1 MVIPRG
7 LSIRTTLHTV
17 IAGMG
22 LLTICTCTLSLLDA
36 VRNNTDAARIAIRTQ
51 TSEQLFKAI
60 IPLRNERGAETTSL
74 FAEDEASAATV
85 SDILGLR
92 DEFEQ
97 HFDQSMRLLTSLDQ
111 VTFAPLIVRLR
122 ANHEIIAGLRP
133 VADVAIHQA
142 RALRDPA
149 LVRDY
154 MKITQPLLDAIVDTV
169 DQLDASLKLSDAIID
184 QFLLI
189 KRAAWT
195 TRLNLG
201 LMVVRTQ
208 PAVSSGKSLGPAEV
222 LIWFQD
228 EARARLAWEQ
238 VLEAARRPDAPKS
251 IVEAV
256 AAAAPILNGP
266 EANARRA
273 VLDTLAAGQRVTT
286 PIVELRRKDTENNG
300 LIVTVANTA
309 LNEMVERAHGLAASA
324 RAALVADAIVLVVAL
339 VLAVAGFVIVHK
351 NVTGPIEA
359 MTRAMRRLAGRD
371 MAVEI
376 PGVGRTDEIGAMAAA
391 VQVFKISMI
400 TAERL
405 TSEQESERVVKA
417 ERAASLERAVE
428 ELGIQNVRFSAALSN
443 MSHALCMFDATGNL
457 VVANDRLADI
467 FGMDPSGITP
477 GMTADSILAR
487 AVGASTLQLSDI
499 DSMRISIQQLQS
511 ARLPA
516 DRTRDLADGRILAI
530 HFVPMQDDGWLLT
543 LEDIS
548 ERKLAEAKITHMAH
562 HDALTG
568 LPNRVRFH
576 DCLSEAVA
584 RGKRGE
590 ASAVLL
596 LDLDHFKA
604 VNDALGHP
612 VGDALLQEVSRR
624 LRASVREVDVVARLG
639 GDEFAIMQSS
649 AYQPQAAI
657 ALAERLIGELS
668 QPYELNGHH
677 VVIGTSVGIAL
688 LPGDGD
694 NPDHLM
700 KNVDMALYGAKAG
713 GRGSYRFFE
722 ASMHARMQARRTLQM
737 DLRQALSGGEFE
749 VYYQPLMK
757 IDTRS
762 VCGFEALLR
771 WNHPDLGLVP
781 PSEFIPL
788 AEETGLII
796 PLGNWVL
803 HQACADA
810 VTWPSDTKVAVNV
823 SVIQFGSK
831 HLVEDVAAAL
841 AASGLD
847 PKRLELEITETVMLD
862 DTDAI
867 LVILHRLRDLGVG
880 IAMDDFGT
888 GYSSLSYLRRFPFSK
903 VKIDRSFIAELGNG
917 SDSNAIVTAVI
928 DLCET
933 LGMTTLAEGVE
944 TEQQMQQLRAA
955 NCSEAQGYLFSPA
968 RPASEVPS
976 MCRRLGKLEFVED
989 LVELAPDFDDDR
1001 IRRAPEVVG

>member
-7 LSIRTTLHTV
+7 LSIRTTLLTV

-22 LLTICTCTLSLLDA
+22 LLTICTSTLSLLDA
-36 VRNNTDAARIAIRTQ
+36 VGNNTAAVRIAIRAQ

-60 IPLRNERGAETTSL
+60 IPLRNERGAQTTGL
-74 FAEDEASAATV
+74 AAEDEAGAATV

-97 HFDQSMRLLTSLDQ
+97 HFDQSMRLLTSLDPS
-111 VTFAPLIVRLR
+111 TFAPLITRLR
-122 ANHEIIAGLRP
+122 ANHEIIAQLRP
-133 VADVAIHQA
+133 AADVAIHRA
-142 RALRDPA
+142 RGLRDPT

-169 DQLDASLKLSDAIID
+169 DQVDASLKLSDAIID

-208 PAVSSGKSLGPAEV
+208 PAVSSGRALTPADV
-222 LIWFQD
+222 LAWFQD

-238 VLEAARRPDAPKS
+238 VLEAARRPDAPKP

-256 AAAAPILNGP
+256 AAARPILTGP
-266 EANARRA
+266 EADARRA
-273 VLDTLAAGQRVTT
+273 VFDTLAAGRRVTT

-300 LIVTVANTA
+300 LIVTVAYTA
-309 LNEMVERAHGLAASA
+309 LNEMVDRAHRLAASA
-324 RAALVADAIVLVVAL
+324 RAALVVEAIVLLVAL
-339 VLAVAGFVIVHK
+339 VLAVAGFVIVHRK
-351 NVTGPIEA
+351 VTGPIEA

-376 PGVGRTDEIGAMAAA
+376 PGVGRMDEIGAMAAA

-405 TSEQESERVVKA
+405 TSEQETERVIKA
-417 ERAASLERAVE
+417 ERAAILERAVE
-428 ELGIQNVRFSAALSN
+428 ELGIQNLRFGAALSN

-457 VVANDRLADI
+457 VVANDRLAEI
-467 FGMDPSGITP
+467 LGMDPSSITP
-477 GMTADSILAR
+477 GVTADVILAR
-487 AVGASTLQLSDI
+487 AVGASTLQQADI

-516 DRTRDLADGRILAI
+516 DSTRDLADGRTLAV

-548 ERKLAEAKITHMAH
+548 ERKQAEARITHMAH

-576 DCLSEAVA
+576 DCLSDAVA
-584 RGKRGE
+584 RSQRGE
-590 ASAVLL
+590 TSAVLL

-624 LRASVREVDVVARLG
+624 LRASVREIDVVARLG
-639 GDEFAIMQSS
+639 GDEFAILQCS
-649 AYQPQAAI
+649 ACQPQDAI
-657 ALAERLIGELS
+657 MLAERLIGELC
-668 QPYELNGHH
+668 QPYELSGHH

-694 NPDHLM
+694 NPDQLM
-700 KNVDMALYGAKAG
+700 KNVDMALYGAKAD
-713 GRGSYRFFE
+713 GRGSHRFFE
-722 ASMHARMQARRTLQM
+722 AAMHARMQARHTLEM
-737 DLRQALSGGEFE
+737 DLRKALSGGEFE
-749 VYYQPLMK
+749 VYYQPLMN

-762 VCGFEALLR
+762 LSGFEALLR

-781 PSEFIPL
+781 PSEFVPL

-796 PLGNWVL
+796 ALGKWVL

-810 VTWPSDTKVAVNV
+810 VSWPSDIKVAVNV

-867 LVILHRLRDLGVG
+867 LVILHQLRDLGVG

-903 VKIDRSFIAELGNG
+903 VKIDRSFIAELGKG
-917 SDSNAIVTAVI
+917 GDCDAIVTAVI
-928 DLCET
+928 GLCET

-944 TEQQMQQLRAA
+944 TEQQMQQLRAG
-955 NCSEAQGYLFSPA
+955 NCREAQGYLFSPA
-968 RPASEVPS
+968 RPASEVSS
-976 MCRRLGKLEFVED
+976 MCRRLGKPEFVED
-989 LVELAPDFDDDR
+989 LVELSPDFADDQTVQG
-1001 IRRAPEVVG
+1001 AAVVG